1 MAVYGNGIFSCVD
14 LIVFLGKVCTGLML
28 MVHAVSRHLQPILA
42 FRMAADDWE
51 NPHPCDDDP
60 EELETIW
67 NMQNCIWLT
76 VGSIMQQGCDIL
88 PK

>member
-1 MAVYGNGIFSCVD
+1 
-14 LIVFLGKVCTGLML
+14 
-28 MVHAVSRHLQPILA
+28 
-42 FRMAADDWE
+42 MAADDWE

-88 PK
+88 PKYVLFFHLSFIY